1 MEANLSKKQ
10 IDEMMDSFI
19 NSCRYGGLKITH
31 QRVQTYR
38 TLLLIPDHP
47 TVETIHKR
55 MLPQLPTISL
65 DTVYRTL
72 TTLEEHHLVA
82 RIQTSE
88 SQARYEAVFT
98 PHHHIICSKCKAVMD
113 FEWPEVDQL
122 NFPKAVQGWGR
133 VNTKTIVI
141 YGYCADCTSDANT
154 AQKYPKT
161 FP

>member
-1 MEANLSKKQ
+1 MEITFSKKQ

-19 NSCRYGGLKITH
+19 NSCRSGGLKITH

-38 TLLLIPDHP
+38 TLLLKPDHP

-72 TTLEEHHLVA
+72 TTLEEHRLVS

-88 SQARYEAVFT
+88 SQARYEAVFN

-113 FEWPEVDQL
+113 FEWSELDQL
-122 NFPKAVQGWGR
+122 ELPQAVAGWGQI
-133 VNTKTIVI
+133 NTKTIVI
-141 YGYCADCTSDANT
+141 YGQCVNCIGDNNKA
-154 AQKYPKT
+154 
-161 FP
+161 

>member
-1 MEANLSKKQ
+1 MEANFSKKQ
-10 IDEMMDSFI
+10 IDEMMDNFI
-19 NSCRYGGLKITH
+19 HSCRAAGLKITH

-38 TLLLIPDHP
+38 TLLLKPDHP

-72 TTLEEHHLVA
+72 TTLEEHRLVA

-88 SQARYEAVFT
+88 SQARYEAVFS

-122 NFPKAVQGWGR
+122 EPPQEVKDWGR

-141 YGYCADCTSDANT
+141 YGYCANCTPDVNT
-154 AQKYPKT
+154 A
-161 FP
+161 